1 MKKINDDIARALEKC
16 SEALSLHEFSR
27 ITGVRM
33 ELLRR
38 FLNKRSRIIR
48 EETWDKIYPVLKP
61 YLTGPKPK
69 EPEPVRIGN
78 PYRRHHDLVEMVSD
92 QKVLLDIFE
101 FLSPEQQDHL
111 IQLLIEKAG
120 NDTPSTY
127 ESLSVQENR
136 LMGAFEQIPNDVRLP
151 ILLEQVKLATA
162 EVRKRRKELF

>member
-1 MKKINDDIARALEKC
+1 
-16 SEALSLHEFSR
+16 
-27 ITGVRM
+27 
-33 ELLRR
+33 
-38 FLNKRSRIIR
+38 
-48 EETWDKIYPVLKP
+48 
-61 YLTGPKPK
+61 
-69 EPEPVRIGN
+69 
-78 PYRRHHDLVEMVSD
+78 MVSD

-127 ESLSVQENR
+127 ESLSAQENR